1 MTEFIQDLCNWK
13 NTLSPT
19 DCITILIAFLT
30 LIATIYI
37 PKRIMQEQTYQGL
50 LSDCRSY
57 DYAVAIQSVIEF
69 FTVECKG
76 DINNVAEKY
85 KERFFND
92 IYGVKKMYGAKEI
105 DVDTTKSI
113 EDIQKWYDENKGK
126 VEIAQKEPALCL
138 HYQRRFLAQFF
149 YQLDLCARFSRSYR
163 KRIQRDFTTSEAN
176 LIRILIAIDEEINA
190 DDILK
195 KSLDSDFRV
204 RQAKYV
210 RGMNTFLA
218 HLYHILRESKPQ
230 MQY

>member
-1 MTEFIQDLCNWK
+1 MAEFIQDLCNWK

-92 IYGVKKMYGAKEI
+92 MYGVPYSKN
-105 DVDTTKSI
+105 I
-113 EDIQKWYDENKGK
+113 ELSDIQNWYSSGYKDS
-126 VEIAQKEPALCL
+126 IAQKEPSLCL

-149 YQLDLCARFSRSYR
+149 YQLDLCARFSQSYR

-195 KSLDSDFRV
+195 KSLDCDFRV